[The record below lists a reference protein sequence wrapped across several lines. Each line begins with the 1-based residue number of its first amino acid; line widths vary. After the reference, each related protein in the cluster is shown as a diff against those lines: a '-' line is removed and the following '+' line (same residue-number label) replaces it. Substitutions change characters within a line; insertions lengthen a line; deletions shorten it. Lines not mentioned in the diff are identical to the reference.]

1 MPLLRGN
8 AHSFCYRRGNQ
19 KATGTSGTGKNNV
32 TSYGGANCMKKL
44 ILSTLECPD
53 GYEIA
58 ENVFNSGGSLI
69 ITKNTIVNE
78 SIRQKLVAFKVDRIA
93 ACEQTKMIDTANNPK
108 ADIIAF
114 KRKYQKSVNSVKI
127 IINDLAAGRGLDNEK
142 INEISSSLYE
152 NMYSNIA
159 VTECLNKIKIVDEY
173 TYSHCINVSLYSMLL
188 GKWLDLPESE
198 IKLLMIAGILH
209 DVGKSKIPIGIL
221 NKKGPL
227 TQEEFEVIK
236 MHPLYGF
243 EIIKDNTGINKKVKD
258 AVLMHHEKENGTG
271 YPFGIKSVSISS
283 FAKIISIADVFDA
296 LTSERVYKKRQ
307 TPFDTFREFERIG
320 IGEGHYDPGILL
332 KFIHNIS
339 QCYVGSRVMMSTGKF
354 GEIVYVPPH
363 NISNPVVRVDGSF
376 IDLSAQRSMKIIE
389 ML

>member
-1 MPLLRGN
+1 ME
-8 AHSFCYRRGNQ
+8 
-19 KATGTSGTGKNNV
+19 
-32 TSYGGANCMKKL
+32 KL
-44 ILSTLECPD
+44 IFSTLECPD

-58 ENVFNSGGSLI
+58 EDVLNSSGSLI

-78 SIRQKLVAFKVDRIA
+78 TIRQRLVAFKVDRIA
-93 ACEQTKMIDTANNPK
+93 VCERTKIVNDDVYNPK
-108 ADIIAF
+108 ADIITF
-114 KRKYQKSVNSVKI
+114 KRKYQKSVNTVKA

-173 TYSHCINVSLYSMLL
+173 TYSHSINVSLYSMLI
-188 GKWLDLPESE
+188 GKWLELPESE

-209 DVGKSKIPIGIL
+209 DVGKSKIPIDIL

-227 TQEEFEVIK
+227 SQAEFEVIK
-236 MHPLYGF
+236 KHPLFGF
-243 EIIKDNTGINKKVKD
+243 EIIKDNKGINKKVKE

-271 YPFGIKSVSISS
+271 YPFGIISGSISS
-283 FAKIISIADVFDA
+283 FAKIISIADAFDA

-307 TPFDTFREFERIG
+307 TPFDTFRDFERIG
-320 IGEGHYDPGILL
+320 IGEGQYDPGILL

-339 QCYVGSRVMMSTGKF
+339 QYYVGSRVRMSTGKF

-363 NISNPVVRVDGSF
+363 NISNPVVRVEGSF
-376 IDLSAQRSMKIIE
+376 VDLSAQRGIKIIE

>member
-1 MPLLRGN
+1 ME
-8 AHSFCYRRGNQ
+8 
-19 KATGTSGTGKNNV
+19 
-32 TSYGGANCMKKL
+32 KL
-44 ILSTLECPD
+44 ILNTLECPD

-58 ENVFNSGGSLI
+58 EDVFNSGGSLI
-69 ITKNTIVNE
+69 ITKNTILNE

-93 ACEQTKMIDTANNPK
+93 ACEQIKTINTVNNSK
-108 ADIIAF
+108 ENITMF
-114 KRKYQKSVNSVKI
+114 KRNYQKSVNSVKV

-142 INEISSSLYE
+142 INEISSLLYD
-152 NMYSNIA
+152 NMYSNFAI
-159 VTECLNKIKIVDEY
+159 TECLNKIKIADEY
-173 TYSHCINVSLYSMLL
+173 TYSHCINVSLYSILM
-188 GKWLDLPESE
+188 GKWLELPESE
-198 IKLLMIAGILH
+198 IKLLMLAGILH
-209 DVGKSKIPIGIL
+209 DVGKAKIPNDIL

-236 MHPLYGF
+236 MHPLFGF
-243 EIIKDNTGINKKVKD
+243 EIIKDNTGINKKVKE

-283 FAKIISIADVFDA
+283 FAKIISIADAFDA

-307 TPFDTFREFERIG
+307 TPFDTFREFERIV
-320 IGEGHYDPGILL
+320 GEGHYDPSILL

-339 QCYVGSRVMMSTGKF
+339 QYYVGSRVMMSTGKF

-376 IDLSAQRSMKIIE
+376 IDLSAQRGMKIIE

>member
-1 MPLLRGN
+1 
-8 AHSFCYRRGNQ
+8 
-19 KATGTSGTGKNNV
+19 
-32 TSYGGANCMKKL
+32 MKKL

-58 ENVFNSGGSLI
+58 EDVFNSCGSLI

-78 SIRQKLVAFKVDRIA
+78 SIKQKLVAYKVDRIA
-93 ACEQTKMIDTANNPK
+93 ACEQTIMIDTVKNPK
-108 ADIIAF
+108 ADIIVF
-114 KRKYQKSVNSVKI
+114 KRNYQKSVNSVKV
-127 IINDLAAGRGLDNEK
+127 IINDLAAGRRLDNEK

-159 VTECLNKIKIVDEY
+159 ITECLNKIKSVDEY
-173 TYSHCINVSLYSMLL
+173 TYSHCINVSLYSMLI
-188 GKWLDLPESE
+188 GKWLEFPESE
-198 IKLLMIAGILH
+198 IKLLMFAGIIH
-209 DVGKSKIPIGIL
+209 DVGKSKIPINIL

-227 TQEEFEVIK
+227 THEEFEVIK
-236 MHPLYGF
+236 MHPLFGF

-283 FAKIISIADVFDA
+283 FAKIISIADAFDA

-320 IGEGHYDPGILL
+320 IGEGHYDPVILL

-339 QCYVGSRVMMSTGKF
+339 QYYVGSKVRMSTGKF

-376 IDLSAQRSMKIIE
+376 IDLSAQKGMKIIE

>member
-1 MPLLRGN
+1 MEK
-8 AHSFCYRRGNQ
+8 CIY
-19 KATGTSGTGKNNV
+19 
-32 TSYGGANCMKKL
+32 
-44 ILSTLECPD
+44 STLDCPD

-58 ENVFNSGGSLI
+58 EDVLNSSGRLI

-78 SIRQKLVAFKVDRIA
+78 SIRQKLIAFKVDRIA
-93 ACEQTKMIDTANNPK
+93 VCDHTKNVDTVHNPK

-114 KRKYQKSVNSVKI
+114 KIKYQKSVNSVKEM
-127 IINDLAAGRGLDNEK
+127 INDLAAGRGLDNEK
-142 INEISSSLYE
+142 IYEISSSLYE
-152 NMYSNIA
+152 NMYTNII
-159 VTECLNKIKIVDEY
+159 VTECLNKLKIVDEY
-173 TYSHCINVSLYSMLL
+173 TYSHCINVSLYSMLI
-188 GKWLDLPESE
+188 GKWLELPENE
-198 IKLLMIAGILH
+198 IKLLIIAGILH
-209 DVGKSKIPIGIL
+209 DIGKTKIPIDIL

-227 TQEEFEVIK
+227 TKEEFEIIK

-243 EIIKDNTGINKKVKD
+243 ELIKENAGISKKVKE

-271 YPFGIKSVSISS
+271 YPFGIKSVGISS

-320 IGEGHYDPGILL
+320 IGEGHFDPGILL

-339 QCYVGSRVMMSTGKF
+339 QYYVGSRVMMNTGKL

-376 IDLSAQRSMKIIE
+376 IDLSAQKSMKIIE

>member
-1 MPLLRGN
+1 
-8 AHSFCYRRGNQ
+8 
-19 KATGTSGTGKNNV
+19 
-32 TSYGGANCMKKL
+32 MKKL

-53 GYEIA
+53 GYEIV
-58 ENVFNSGGSLI
+58 EDVLNSCGSLI

-78 SIRQKLVAFKVDRIA
+78 ALRQKLAALKVDRIVA
-93 ACEQTKMIDTANNPK
+93 RERTKIIDIVNNPK
-108 ADIIAF
+108 ADIIEL

-127 IINDLAAGRGLDNEK
+127 IINDLAAGKGLDNEK
-142 INEISSSLYE
+142 INEISGSLYE
-152 NMYSNIA
+152 NMCGIIA
-159 VTECLNKIKIVDEY
+159 VTECLNKLRIVDEY

-188 GKWLDLPESE
+188 GKWLKLPESE

-209 DVGKSKIPIGIL
+209 DVGKTKIPINIL
-221 NKKGPL
+221 KKKGPL
-227 TQEEFEVIK
+227 TPEEFEIIK
-236 MHPLYGF
+236 MHPLLGF
-243 EIIKDNTGINKKVKD
+243 EIIKDNTGINKKVKE

-271 YPFGIKSVSISS
+271 YPFGIKGISISS
-283 FAKIISIADVFDA
+283 FAKIISIADAFDA

-320 IGEGHYDPGILL
+320 IGEGYYDPEILL

-339 QCYVGSRVMMSTGKF
+339 QYYVGSRVMMSTGKF

-376 IDLSAQRSMKIIE
+376 IDLSAQKSMKIME

>member
-1 MPLLRGN
+1 ME
-8 AHSFCYRRGNQ
+8 
-19 KATGTSGTGKNNV
+19 
-32 TSYGGANCMKKL
+32 KL
-44 ILSTLECPD
+44 ILSTLKCPD

-58 ENVFNSGGSLI
+58 EDVLNSCGSLI

-78 SIRQKLVAFKVDRIA
+78 AIRQKLVALKVDRIA
-93 ACEQTKMIDTANNPK
+93 VCKQTKVIDSVNNPK
-108 ADIIAF
+108 ADIIEF
-114 KRKYQKSVNSVKI
+114 KRKYQRSVNTVKV
-127 IINDLAAGRGLDNEK
+127 IINDLAAGREFDNER

-173 TYSHCINVSLYSMLL
+173 TYSHCVNVSLYSMLI
-188 GKWLDLPESE
+188 GKWLELPESE

-209 DVGKSKIPIGIL
+209 DVGKSKIPLNIL

-227 TQEEFEVIK
+227 TQEEFDVIK
-236 MHPLYGF
+236 MHPLLGF
-243 EIIKDNTGINKKVKD
+243 EIIKDNTGINMRVKE

-271 YPFGIKSVSISS
+271 YPFGIKSGSISS
-283 FAKIISIADVFDA
+283 FAKIISIADAFDA

-320 IGEGHYDPGILL
+320 IVEGHYDPGILL

-339 QCYVGSRVMMSTGKF
+339 QYYVGSKVRMSTGKF

-363 NISNPVVRVDGSF
+363 NISNPVVRVDGSY
-376 IDLSAQRSMKIIE
+376 IDLSAQRGIRIIE

>member
-1 MPLLRGN
+1 MG
-8 AHSFCYRRGNQ
+8 
-19 KATGTSGTGKNNV
+19 GT
-32 TSYGGANCMKKL
+32 NCMEKL
-44 ILSTLECPD
+44 MISTLECPD

-58 ENVFNSGGSLI
+58 EDVLSSSGSLI

-78 SIRQKLVAFKVDRIA
+78 TIRQKLVAFKVDSVA
-93 ACEQTKMIDTANNPK
+93 ACKQTKVMDTVNNPK
-108 ADIIAF
+108 ADIIEF
-114 KRKYQKSVNSVKI
+114 KRKYQESVTSVKV
-127 IINDLAAGRGLDNEK
+127 IINDLAAGRGLDNEM

-152 NMYSNIA
+152 NMLSNIA

-173 TYSHCINVSLYSMLL
+173 TYSHSINVSIYSMLI
-188 GKWLDLPESE
+188 GKWLELPESE

-209 DVGKSKIPIGIL
+209 DVGKSKIPIDIL

-227 TQEEFEVIK
+227 TREEFEVIK
-236 MHPLYGF
+236 MHPLFGF

-283 FAKIISIADVFDA
+283 FAKIISIADAFDA

-332 KFIHNIS
+332 KFINNIS
-339 QCYVGSRVMMSTGKF
+339 QYYVGSRVMMSTGKF
-354 GEIVYVPPH
+354 GEVVYVPPH

>member
-1 MPLLRGN
+1 
-8 AHSFCYRRGNQ
+8 
-19 KATGTSGTGKNNV
+19 
-32 TSYGGANCMKKL
+32 MKKL
-44 ILSTLECPD
+44 ILRILECPD

-58 ENVFNSGGSLI
+58 EDVLNDRGSLI

-78 SIRQKLVAFKVDRIA
+78 AIRQKLIAFKVDRIEV
-93 ACEQTKMIDTANNPK
+93 CKQTNIIDIVNNPK
-108 ADIIAF
+108 ADIIEF
-114 KRKYQKSVNSVKI
+114 KRKYQKSVNSVKV

-142 INEISSSLYE
+142 INEISDSLYE

-159 VTECLNKIKIVDEY
+159 VTECLNKIKLADEY
-173 TYSHCINVSLYSMLL
+173 TYSHCINVSLYSMLI
-188 GKWLDLPESE
+188 GKWLELPESE

-209 DVGKSKIPIGIL
+209 DVGKSKIPTDIL

-236 MHPLYGF
+236 MHPLLGF
-243 EIIKDNTGINKKVKD
+243 EIIKDNTGIKKKVKE

-271 YPFGIKSVSISS
+271 YPFGIKSGSISNY
-283 FAKIISIADVFDA
+283 AKIISIADAFDA

-339 QCYVGSRVMMSTGKF
+339 QYYVGSRVRMSTGKF

-363 NISNPVVRVDGSF
+363 NISDPVVKVDGSY
-376 IDLSAQRSMKIIE
+376 IDLSAQRGMKIIE

>member
-1 MPLLRGN
+1 MD
-8 AHSFCYRRGNQ
+8 
-19 KATGTSGTGKNNV
+19 
-32 TSYGGANCMKKL
+32 KL
-44 ILSTLECPD
+44 FFSTLECPN

-58 ENVFNSGGSLI
+58 EDVLNSSGSLI
-69 ITKNTIVNE
+69 MTKNTIVNE
-78 SIRQKLVAFKVDRIA
+78 DIRQKLLAFKVDRIA
-93 ACEQTKMIDTANNPK
+93 VRETTKIVNTDNNPK

-114 KRKYQKSVNSVKI
+114 KRKYQNSVNSVKE

-142 INEISSSLYE
+142 ITEISSSLYE
-152 NMYSNIA
+152 NMFSNIA
-159 VTECLNKIKIVDEY
+159 VTECLNKIKIADEY
-173 TYSHCINVSLYSMLL
+173 TYSHSVNVSLYSMLI

-209 DVGKSKIPIGIL
+209 DVGKSKIPIDIL
-221 NKKGPL
+221 NKRGPL
-227 TQEEFEVIK
+227 TKEEFEVIK
-236 MHPLYGF
+236 MHPLLGY
-243 EIIKDNTGINKKVKD
+243 EIIKDNTSINKKVKE

-271 YPFGIKSVSISS
+271 YPFGIKSVNISS
-283 FAKIISIADVFDA
+283 FAKIISIADAFDA

-320 IGEGHYDPGILL
+320 IGEGQYDPLILL

-339 QCYVGSRVMMSTGKF
+339 QYYVGSRVMMSTGKF

-376 IDLSAQRSMKIIE
+376 IDLSAQRGMKIIE

>member
-1 MPLLRGN
+1 MEKR
-8 AHSFCYRRGNQ
+8 
-19 KATGTSGTGKNNV
+19 
-32 TSYGGANCMKKL
+32 M
-44 ILSTLECPD
+44 LSTLECPD

-58 ENVFNSGGSLI
+58 EDVFNSYGSLI

-93 ACEQTKMIDTANNPK
+93 ACKQTRMIEQVKRIEQTKRIDNVNNPK

-114 KRKYQKSVNSVKI
+114 KIKYQDSVNSVKV
-127 IINDLAAGRGLDNEK
+127 IINDLAAGRGLDNER
-142 INEISSSLYE
+142 INEISDSLYE

-173 TYSHCINVSLYSMLL
+173 TYSHCINVSLYSMLI
-188 GKWLDLPESE
+188 GKWLELPESE

-209 DVGKSKIPIGIL
+209 DVGKAKIPIEIL

-236 MHPLYGF
+236 LHPFLGF
-243 EIIKDNTGINKKVKD
+243 EIIKDNAGINKKVKD

-271 YPFGIKSVSISS
+271 YPFGINSESISS
-283 FAKIISIADVFDA
+283 FAKIISIADAFDA

-307 TPFDTFREFERIG
+307 TPFDTFRDFERIG

-339 QCYVGSRVMMSTGKF
+339 QYYVGSRVRMSTGKF

-376 IDLSAQRSMKIIE
+376 IDLSVQRGMKIIE
-389 ML
+389 MM

>member
-1 MPLLRGN
+1 ME
-8 AHSFCYRRGNQ
+8 
-19 KATGTSGTGKNNV
+19 
-32 TSYGGANCMKKL
+32 KL

-58 ENVFNSGGSLI
+58 EDVLNSSGSLI
-69 ITKNTIVNE
+69 ITKDTIVNE
-78 SIRQKLVAFKVDRIA
+78 TIRQRLVAFKVDRIA
-93 ACEQTKMIDTANNPK
+93 VCPRMNMINTVNNPK

-114 KRKYQKSVNSVKI
+114 KTKYQNSVNSVKA

-142 INEISSSLYE
+142 IYEISDSLYE

-159 VTECLNKIKIVDEY
+159 VTECLNKIKLVDEY
-173 TYSHCINVSLYSMLL
+173 TYSHCINVSLYSMLI
-188 GKWLDLPESE
+188 GKWLELPENE

-209 DVGKSKIPIGIL
+209 DVGKSKIPIDIL

-236 MHPLYGF
+236 THPLLGF
-243 EIIKDNTGINKKVKD
+243 EIIKDVTGINTKVKE

-271 YPFGIKSVSISS
+271 YPFGIKSGSISS
-283 FAKIISIADVFDA
+283 FAKIISIADAFDA

-307 TPFDTFREFERIG
+307 TPFDTFRDFERIG
-320 IGEGHYDPGILL
+320 IGEGYYDPGILL

-339 QCYVGSRVMMSTGKF
+339 QYYVGSRVRMSTGKF

-363 NISNPVVRVDGSF
+363 NISSPVVRVNGSF
-376 IDLSAQRSMKIIE
+376 IDLSAQRGIKIIE

>member
-1 MPLLRGN
+1 ME
-8 AHSFCYRRGNQ
+8 
-19 KATGTSGTGKNNV
+19 
-32 TSYGGANCMKKL
+32 KL
-44 ILSTLECPD
+44 IFSTLECPD
-53 GYEIA
+53 GYEITDD
-58 ENVFNSGGSLI
+58 VFNSRGSLI

-78 SIRQKLVAFKVDRIA
+78 TIRQKLVAFNVDKIA
-93 ACEQTKMIDTANNPK
+93 ACEQTKKMDAIPANNPK

-114 KRKYQKSVNSVKI
+114 KLKYQKSVNSVKA

-142 INEISSSLYE
+142 VTEICNSLYE
-152 NMYSNIA
+152 NMHSNIV

-173 TYSHCINVSLYSMLL
+173 TYAHSINVALYSMLI
-188 GKWLDLPESE
+188 GKWLELPESE
-198 IKLLMIAGILH
+198 IRLLMIAGILH
-209 DVGKSKIPIGIL
+209 DVGKSKIPINIL

-227 TQEEFEVIK
+227 TGEEFEVIK
-236 MHPLYGF
+236 KHPSLGF
-243 EIIKDNTGINKKVKD
+243 EIIKDNADINKKVKE

-271 YPFGIKSVSISS
+271 YPFGIKSVGISS

-307 TPFDTFREFERIG
+307 TPFDTFREFERMG
-320 IGEGHYDPGILL
+320 IAEGNFDPGILL

-339 QCYVGSRVMMSTGKF
+339 QYYVGSRVMLSTGKF

-363 NISNPVVRVDGSF
+363 NISDPVVRVDGSY
-376 IDLSAQRSMKIIE
+376 IDLSVQRGMKIIE